1 MAGFYLKMCF
11 QEYAYQEIKTF
22 KEKMTRKSNNKQFF
36 SEELLQEIFSN
47 LHVDQY
53 NLLSCFATNEKTMYR
68 KKNYCCCVW
77 AAFLNELIF
86 YEKFPDY
93 ILTSMT
99 TYQIYFGD
107 TVGVPNLIKL
117 T

>member
-1 MAGFYLKMCF
+1 MASFYLKMCF
-11 QEYAYQEIKTF
+11 HKTAYQENKNIQG
-22 KEKMTRKSNNKQFF
+22 KMNRKSNNKQFF

-47 LHVDQY
+47 LQVGQY
-53 NLLSCFATNEKTMYR
+53 NLLSHFTTKEKNLYR
-68 KKNYCCCVW
+68 KDNYCCVW

>member
-1 MAGFYLKMCF
+1 MN
-11 QEYAYQEIKTF
+11 
-22 KEKMTRKSNNKQFF
+22 RKSNNEQFF

-47 LHVDQY
+47 LHVGQY
-53 NLLSCFATNEKTMYR
+53 NLLSHFKTMYR
-68 KKNYCCCVW
+68 EENYCCVW
-77 AAFLNELIF
+77 VAFLNELVF

-99 TYQIYFGD
+99 TNQIYFGD
-107 TVGVPNLIKL
+107 TVGVPNLTKL